1 MESNQAN
8 QVSIITVSG
17 VSKRFGKKQVL
28 NNVSFS
34 VKKGEIFGILGKN
47 GAGKTVLINTLLGL
61 IKPDAGQVK
70 IFGQDLDSNLSTI
83 RQRVN
88 LAASYQNLQT
98 QATIKDNLTLFAG
111 LYGVKRPLEKIAE
124 LLNRF
129 GLKDLA
135 AKNLKLYHLSSGE
148 NTKVMLCKALINDPD
163 ILYLDE
169 PTAYLDP
176 PSRHQIIK
184 MIKLLIKQRRVTF
197 AYTSHNLEEII
208 KLCDRVLVLRQ
219 GKISY
224 IGKIPSRK
232 ELMRYY

>member
-1 MESNQAN
+1 MKSNRTS
-8 QVSIITVSG
+8 QVFVITASH

-28 NNVSFS
+28 NNISFS
-34 VKKGEIFGILGKN
+34 VKMGEIFGILGKN

-61 IKPDAGQVK
+61 IKPDAGQIK
-70 IFGQDLDSNLSTI
+70 IFGQNLESNLTPI

-98 QATIKDNLTLFAG
+98 QATIKDNLCLFAG
-111 LYGVKRPLEKIAE
+111 LYSVNRPQQKIDRLLRQFEILE
-124 LLNRF
+124 
-129 GLKDLA
+129 LA
-135 AKNLKLYHLSSGE
+135 KKNKKLYHLSSGE

-169 PTAYLDP
+169 PTAFLDP
-176 PSRHQIIK
+176 LSRNQVIK

-197 AYTSHNLEEII
+197 VYTSHNLEEIT
-208 KLCDRVLVLRQ
+208 KLCHRVLVLRQ

-224 IGKIPSRK
+224 IGKIPSRT